1 MLDRVSEHQ
10 RGIYQIILE
19 KGFASTRELRDA
31 LGVSEATVR
40 RYLSDMA
47 SEEIVKR
54 VHGGAKLPESSGVEL
69 SFRQKLFRNL
79 EEKKRIGR
87 KAAEL
92 INDNENIFLETGT
105 TVIQIVPHLRA
116 KKNLTVV
123 TNCLNVAMEVL
134 SIPGVRL
141 IVVGGEVREK
151 SYAFVGPLAEKTLGE
166 LFRDIH
172 VDKLFM
178 GADGI
183 SAQEGLTTPN
193 IDEARINRK
202 MIELIP
208 ERIVVADRSKFGV
221 VALSRIAPLAM
232 IQTII
237 SDSDEGEE
245 VARIRESGV
254 RVLKA

>member
-1 MLDRVSEHQ
+1 MLERSAIQHNN
-10 RGIYQIILE
+10 IYRLLLE
-19 KGFASTRELRDA
+19 KESASTQELCQA

-40 RYLSDMA
+40 RYLADMGK
-47 SEEIVKR
+47 EGLIERI
-54 VHGGAKLPESSGVEL
+54 HGGARLPQSPEVEL

-92 INDNENIFLETGT
+92 VNDNENIFLETGS

-141 IVVGGEVREK
+141 IVVGGEIREK
-151 SYAFVGPLAEKTLGE
+151 SYAFVGPLAEKTLDE
-166 LFRDIH
+166 VFAEIC
-172 VDKLFM
+172 VDKLFL

-183 SAQEGLTTPN
+183 SAREGLTTPN
-193 IDEARINRK
+193 MNEARINRK
-202 MIELIP
+202 MIDLIP
-208 ERIVVADRSKFGV
+208 QRVVVADHSKFGV
-221 VALSRIAPLAM
+221 VALSRIAPINLVQA
-232 IQTII
+232 IVT
-237 SDSDEGEE
+237 DSDEGDE
-245 VARIRESGV
+245 VARIRNQGV
-254 RVLKA
+254 QVIKA